1 MTSDII
7 PAARDD
13 SGLGL
18 IELLIYCMLLGV
30 ILAVTGGILISSL
43 SAQRQVTGLTETADV
58 GQLISRSVEEGVRN
72 ASGPLGA
79 TDPDQIIGIRAEPM
93 TSAGQLLRA
102 RVAVG
107 SAGGVVVWECQAWFY
122 SPETESF
129 YWATDTSN
137 AVADPGGF
145 SIQSGSAEHVADFG
159 DASWI
164 LLGSGVELPAGSA
177 SFFGTAESQVTLR
190 FTVKSEDVSLV
201 LIPNTVVSR
210 KPVVGG
216 SGPTSC
222 F

>member
-1 MTSDII
+1 MTAPNS
-7 PAARDD
+7 RDD
-13 SGLGL
+13 SGLSL
-18 IELLIYCMLLGV
+18 IELLVYCMLLGV

-43 SAQRQVTGLTETADV
+43 SAQQQVTGLTETADV

-93 TSAGQLLRA
+93 TSDGQLLRA

-107 SAGGVVVWECQAWFY
+107 ATGGVVTWECQAWFY

-129 YWATDTSN
+129 YWARDASGAISN
-137 AVADPGGF
+137 PGGF
-145 SIQSGSAEHVADFG
+145 SVDAGQHVADDG
-159 DASWI
+159 DDAWI
-164 LLGSGVELPAGSA
+164 LVGSGVELPTGS
-177 SFFGTAESQVTLR
+177 STFFGTAESQVTLR
-190 FTVKSEDVSLV
+190 FTVKAEDVSLV

-216 SGPTSC
+216 TGPTAC